1 MTRIP
6 SDVRDMIEQAIYLPM
21 AVSIFNRD
29 LAVIQQSPFKLHR
42 PYLSIVEESLKLAQ
56 KDLAD
61 VKRELQNE
69 TLKFIRSNET
79 KHSLFIPL
87 FTTDMK
93 KNTIILI
100 LEFETKYLKLWN
112 YIYLNQKRQISKKHT
127 NINISAHLIKKNKF
141 N

>member
-61 VKRELQNE
+61 VKRELQKRNIKVHQVE
-69 TLKFIRSNET
+69 RDEAFTLYSFIYNGYEE
-79 KHSLFIPL
+79 KHNYFNPRIRNKVSEIMELYLFKPEKTNL
-87 FTTDMK
+87 GKSTQ
-93 KNTIILI
+93 NQH
-100 LEFETKYLKLWN
+100 KY
-112 YIYLNQKRQISKKHT
+112 
-127 NINISAHLIKKNKF
+127 
-141 N
+141 